1 MTRKKKSDWMC
12 RVMGAKWGKNSGTR
26 GQETT
31 SMVVATRALS
41 LQVKN
46 ISNYLASILLLIVL
60 CLSSVA
66 NLDVNVR
73 VVQCKQ
79 KKF

>member
-1 MTRKKKSDWMC
+1 M
-12 RVMGAKWGKNSGTR
+12 MGAKWGKNSGTR

-46 ISNYLASILLLIVL
+46 ISKCLVSI
-60 CLSSVA
+60 SVA
-66 NLDVNVR
+66 YCSMFELAIDGD
-73 VVQCKQ
+73 
-79 KKF
+79 

>member
-1 MTRKKKSDWMC
+1 
-12 RVMGAKWGKNSGTR
+12 MGAKWGKNSGTR

-60 CLSSVA
+60 CLSLQLMVIEIIDGMIKEI
-66 NLDVNVR
+66 LFR
-73 VVQCKQ
+73 
-79 KKF
+79 

>member
-46 ISNYLASILLLIVL
+46 ISKCLVSI
-60 CLSSVA
+60 SVA
-66 NLDVNVR
+66 YCSMFELAIDGD
-73 VVQCKQ
+73 
-79 KKF
+79 

>member
-1 MTRKKKSDWMC
+1 M
-12 RVMGAKWGKNSGTR
+12 MGAKWGKNSGTR

-31 SMVVATRALS
+31 STVVATRALS

-60 CLSSVA
+60 CLSLQLMVIEII
-66 NLDVNVR
+66 DGMIKEIV
-73 VVQCKQ
+73 
-79 KKF
+79 F